1 MFGWWRRRRRAAR
14 ALELMPSPGE
24 LDHVI
29 AHWPCLAR
37 LNADQRESL
46 RRLAGEIMAE
56 KQFHGAGGIRPDR
69 ADCLPVAVLAAQP
82 VLALGI
88 EAYRHFHTVILYPDE
103 FEVDVEET
111 DEAGVVHRGRD
122 LRAGEAWHRGPV
134 VLSLADVAESG
145 QRNGYHVVVHELAHQ
160 LDQLN
165 GEADGF
171 PPLPA
176 SIRVADW
183 TNAFTSAYQRLLH
196 LIRHTGDDQALWID
210 EYAAESP
217 AEFFAVASEYFFD
230 LPEALRQHEPDVYRL
245 LREFYRQD
253 PAAASTVEQASGIR
267 VH

>member
-1 MFGWWRRRRRAAR
+1 VFGGWRRRRRAAL
-14 ALELMPSPGE
+14 AAELMPSPGE
-24 LDHVI
+24 LDRVI

-37 LNADQRESL
+37 LNAGQRESL
-46 RRLAGEIMAE
+46 RWLAGEILAT
-56 KQFHGAGGIRPDR
+56 KQFNGAGGLHPDR

-82 VLALGI
+82 VLKLGI
-88 EAYRHFHTVILYPDE
+88 DVYRHFHTFILYPDE
-103 FEVDVEET
+103 FEVDIEET

-145 QRNGYHVVVHELAHQ
+145 QRNGYHVVIHELAHQ

-171 PPLPA
+171 PPLPY
-176 SIRVADW
+176 SIRAEHW
-183 TNAFTSAYQRLLH
+183 TDTFTMAYQRLLR
-196 LIRHTGDDQALWID
+196 LIEDEHDDHALWID

-230 LPEALRQHEPDVYRL
+230 LPETLQRHEPDVYTL
-245 LREFYRQD
+245 LREYYRQD
-253 PAAASTVEQASGIR
+253 PLTARPMEPESGIR